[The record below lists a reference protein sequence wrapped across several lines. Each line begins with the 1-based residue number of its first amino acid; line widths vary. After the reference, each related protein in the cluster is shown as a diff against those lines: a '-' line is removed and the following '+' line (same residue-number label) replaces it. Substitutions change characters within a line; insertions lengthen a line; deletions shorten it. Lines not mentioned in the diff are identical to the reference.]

1 MKRID
6 AEGRNAPFYIA
17 LLWKFDR
24 WATDEFIASG
34 SDGLV
39 KKKKNPHHYF
49 LGQGIFCSSAFL
61 QFFLVYKPLLFL
73 KNGD

>member
-39 KKKKNPHHYF
+39 KKKPPHHYF
-49 LGQGIFCSSAFL
+49 LGQEIFCSSAFL
-61 QFFLVYKPLLFL
+61 QFFFSLQALTFL